1 MPEIIDSASHI
12 LTQDVLDE
20 LDEIHPSAELDSLRN
35 APRMFAVDERVEYL
49 DRHGID
55 RQVINLAA
63 PMIWRGL
70 DPEDALA
77 ATRLANDEIRR
88 VADEHPD
95 RFIPVGTL
103 PFLSGEYAE
112 EARRCVEE
120 LDLHGVQTFSNINGR
135 MLDDEAFEDFYAT
148 VNDLSVPIWIHPQVY
163 DWHDYDD
170 PYTWIYK
177 MLGWPFD
184 TSVAVARLVFCGVM
198 DRHENLEIITHHL
211 GGTLPYLVGR
221 VRSWYQTRQ
230 EEPELYMNPA
240 MADLSEPLNTYFERI
255 YGDTA
260 VSSQG
265 ETYPLRCGYEF
276 FGPDNVLYS
285 ADYPFGPDKGEYWAE
300 QIVSV
305 IDKLDVPED
314 HKRRIYSENLK
325 RILDL

>member
-148 VNDLSVPIWIHPQVY
+148 VDGLGVPIWIHPQVY

-170 PYTWIYK
+170 SYTWIYK

-184 TSVAVARLVFCGVM
+184 TSVAVARLVFSGVM
-198 DRHENLEIITHHL
+198 DRHENLEIMTHHL

-240 MADLSEPLNTYFERI
+240 IADLSEPLDTYFERI

-285 ADYPFGPDKGEYWAE
+285 ADYPFGPNKGEYWTE
-300 QIVSV
+300 QVVSV
-305 IDKLDVPED
+305 IDELDVPED
-314 HKRRIYSENLK
+314 HKRQIYSENLK